1 MAIISAKYVGVIYIG
16 IILAVGLF
24 FVGKGDNWAVYV
36 QALACFTS
44 VFVLEMLVRA
54 QLKAI
59 FYGVLVSLVMLT
71 SSTANLVSMVAPS
84 LCLLAVG
91 AAGLYLKWQQR
102 LSDATPPP

>member
-1 MAIISAKYVGVIYIG
+1 MTAMYLGGIYI
-16 IILAVGLF
+16 AVVLFLGLF
-24 FVGKGDNWAVYV
+24 GVGKGDSWAVYV
-36 QALACFTS
+36 QALACFAS

-54 QLKAI
+54 HLQAI

-71 SSTANLVSMVAPS
+71 SSTANLVSMVVPS

-91 AAGLYLKWQQR
+91 AVGLYLKWQQR